1 MVSIVVRT
9 GALAGYAALLVLVS
23 SAPAAAG
30 SAASAFAPPG
40 PAAAVAGAGAPATGI
55 CQLSLGRSKG
65 RSAAAI
71 GWPAVARG
79 RRRGTLHMG
88 GAEEALSNI
97 NDLKARLE
105 AAVGAED
112 YFEAARLRD
121 EIASRNS
128 DASLGVLGA
137 NAEFYRSFREG
148 DKEAME
154 RVWGDEEDG
163 TTIAC
168 IHPAMPLI
176 TGRQKVMASWHSILG
191 GSPPNIRPENA
202 QLVVNGD
209 AAWVMCEEVIDHGI
223 GLPASKCM
231 ATNIFV
237 HRKGSWRM
245 VLHQGGPLISP
256 QEFDPIL

>member
-1 MVSIVVRT
+1 M
-9 GALAGYAALLVLVS
+9 LVFE
-23 SAPAAAG
+23 APAAAG
-30 SAASAFAPPG
+30 SAASAFALPL
-40 PAAAVAGAGAPATGI
+40 AVGRQP
-55 CQLSLGRSKG
+55 SVLGNSKA
-65 RSAAAI
+65 RPAAI
-71 GWPAVARG
+71 GWPRARAHSKG
-79 RRRGTLHMG
+79 LLHMG

-112 YFEAARLRD
+112 YPEAARLRD
-121 EIASRNS
+121 EIASKTS

-148 DKEAME
+148 DEGAMGQ
-154 RVWGDEEDG
+154 VWGEEEDG
-163 TTIAC
+163 TRIAC

-176 TGRQKVMASWHSILG
+176 MGRQRVMESWHDILG

-209 AAWVMCEEVIDHGI
+209 SAWVMCEEVIDHGN
-223 GLPASKCM
+223 GRPVSKCM
-231 ATNIFV
+231 ATNIFLQ
-237 HRKGSWRM
+237 RKGSWRM

-256 QEFDPIL
+256 QDFDPIL